1 MSKMEEDSTPSM
13 KIEISEY
20 KDSEN
25 EESPKLFNKFKTI
38 LDSLNNY
45 KSDINNLIQEVKA
58 LEKETQKELKSMK
71 KEINKRKI
79 NKKPSGFATPSRIS
93 NELCDFMNID
103 QGSKRARTEVTQY
116 LIQYINDKNL
126 QNENNKRIINPDQ
139 KLKSL
144 LDVQENEQVDY
155 FNIQKFMNKHF
166 SKE

>member
-1 MSKMEEDSTPSM
+1 MEEDTTPSM

-25 EESPKLFNKFKTI
+25 EESPKIFNKFKTI

-58 LEKETQKELKSMK
+58 LEKETQKEMKSMK
-71 KEINKRKI
+71 KEINKRKV

-93 NELCDFMNID
+93 DELCDFMNID

>member
-1 MSKMEEDSTPSM
+1 MEEDSTPSM